1 MSAMVLSTWHAF
13 IYLNPSLLMK
23 VKEESEKVALKLGSH
38 EAEHQRIDAFE
49 LRC

>member
-1 MSAMVLSTWHAF
+1 MVLSTWHAF

-23 VKEESEKVALKLGSH
+23 VKEESEKVGLKLSSH